1 MNSLQ
6 TQLLNMTIFCSSI
19 VAVFLLGMANDAN
32 ADSADAV
39 SSRLQVHVRFSNEQT
54 LFSGWLFRILGIQIP
69 TWKFVEFFTDMLGN
83 GVPLAPPPPRPP
95 LLHAIDGCIAPYTLR
110 GSGQVG
116 VLERRGNY
124 PVGHCEHLCG
134 RKTSWSVANLCLG
147 TCELFFL
154 WNIESGRVMNRQIY
168 FLLCENQTCSICHA
182 GSNWIQHCV
191 DSPQKTEHECANSQH
206 VGIFSFQPSLL
217 IICF

>member
-1 MNSLQ
+1 
-6 TQLLNMTIFCSSI
+6 MTIFCSSI

-116 VLERRGNY
+116 VLTRQLSRWSLRTFMWSKNIVVCRLIYGDLRIIFFNGILNRGA
-124 PVGHCEHLCG
+124 L
-134 RKTSWSVANLCLG
+134 
-147 TCELFFL
+147 
-154 WNIESGRVMNRQIY
+154 
-168 FLLCENQTCSICHA
+168 
-182 GSNWIQHCV
+182 
-191 DSPQKTEHECANSQH
+191 
-206 VGIFSFQPSLL
+206 
-217 IICF
+217 